1 TTRIAGRSMI
11 LYLDTSVVLRPLLDQ
26 PKKLS
31 TWGQWDAA
39 YSSELMNVECRR
51 VIDRLRLEAAF
62 DDKGVAEAI
71 EQLTRIQRTMRQIRL
86 TRSIIHAASQTM
98 PTIVKTLDALHL
110 ASAIAIRERRNIDLM
125 FATHD
130 SQQATAARAL
140 SFTCIES

>member
-1 TTRIAGRSMI
+1 MI
-11 LYLDTSVVLRPLLDQ
+11 VYLDTSIVLRPLLDQ

-31 TWGQWDAA
+31 GWGQWEMA
-39 YSSELMNVECRR
+39 YSSELMNLECRR

-62 DDKGVAEAI
+62 DDKQVAEAI
-71 EQLTRIQRTMRQIRL
+71 VLLTLIERTIKRIRL
-86 TRSIIHAASQTM
+86 SRSIIHAASQTM

-110 ASAIAIRERRNIDLM
+110 TSAIVIRERRAIDLL

-140 SFTCIES
+140 GFTCIES